1 MFFVLGFF
9 WDRNVFELCND
20 VKMENDVWL
29 WFGNISRYVW
39 NEKYMNFKVKCD
51 GKRNLI
57 KKFYFFFVI
66 FKK

>member
-29 WFGNISRYVW
+29 WFGNIGRYVW
-39 NEKYMNFKVKCD
+39 NEKYMNFKVKCY